1 MAKEMK
7 LIDKEIAAIGV
18 AGKKLD
24 DRIQACA
31 VDVLEHFAEF
41 KDTGLVNRLYIAL
54 SKGARKSAMASW
66 LMAYAAVVA
75 NDHPGTKLT
84 QPFVYSKTKT
94 TDPVKAA
101 ADPWYDHK
109 PDAAPD
115 EIFDLQKAVKM
126 VLAKAGKASTL
137 KGGDQATLVALAGLV
152 GIPASDV
159 PSRPEAADAPA
170 EVMAEDEQDPL
181 A

>member
-1 MAKEMK
+1 M
-7 LIDKEIAAIGV
+7 V
-18 AGKKLD
+18 
-24 DRIQACA
+24 
-31 VDVLEHFAEF
+31 
-41 KDTGLVNRLYIAL
+41 
-54 SKGARKSAMASW
+54 
-66 LMAYAAVVA
+66 
-75 NDHPGTKLT
+75 
-84 QPFVYSKTKT
+84 
-94 TDPVKAA
+94 
-101 ADPWYDHK
+101 DHK

-115 EIFDLQKAVKM
+115 EIFDLQKAVRM